1 MFHPMVH
8 PCYEQ
13 LIINGQGKLMVILT
27 ILYKF
32 KPERTKC
39 HAGHPIWLLMSG
51 NSFSGVVCIVFIL
64 IF

>member
-1 MFHPMVH
+1 
-8 PCYEQ
+8 
-13 LIINGQGKLMVILT
+13 MVILT

-64 IF
+64 VF